1 MASTIEKKEHSQVV
15 ISLEAGIEE
24 WKAALKQAYN
34 KNKGRFQVP
43 GFRKGKVPF
52 QLVCQYYGEG
62 VLYDDAMNEIAN
74 KQYPEAVKEHDLKV
88 VSRPE
93 MDVTGLDENGLK
105 YTISVY
111 VKPEFELGK
120 YEGVEVPYKDIEV
133 TDKDVEDELERMAKR
148 NSSLEEVTDRPAAE
162 GDTVTID
169 YEGFKDGVAF
179 EGGKGEGYNLKLGS
193 HSFIPGFEEQVA
205 GHSEGDE
212 FTIEVKFPED
222 YHSEDLKGA
231 DATFNVK
238 IHAIK
243 TEVVP
248 AIDDEFAKDVSEFD
262 TLADLKADIRK
273 NKEEKAAKDNKA
285 AFENE
290 TVRAVCDNCEI
301 DIPQS
306 MIDNEVEQMA
316 QDQNARMSSQG
327 IELSMYL
334 QYLGQTME
342 EFKKSL
348 EPMARV
354 RVKSSLVIEKITEKL
369 NPEVSDADYE
379 EELKTIAD
387 SYKIDIEKVK
397 ESVGEDA
404 SFIKDSI
411 RARKTVEYL
420 ASKAKKVEPKEP
432 VAEEAAEEK
441 KPAKKTAAK
450 KTAKA
455 DDAAEEK
462 PAKKTAAKK
471 TAKADDAADEK
482 PAKKTAAKKTA
493 KADDVA
499 EGEEKPKKT
508 KAKKAKADEE

>member
-15 ISLEAGIEE
+15 ISLEAGMDE

-43 GFRKGKVPF
+43 GFRKGKAPY

-74 KQYPEAVKEHDLKV
+74 KQYPEAVKEHNLQV
-88 VSRPE
+88 ISRPM

-120 YEGVEVPYKDIEV
+120 YEGVEVPYKDVEV

-212 FTIEVKFPED
+212 FTIEVKFPEE
-222 YHSEDLKGA
+222 YHSEELKGA

-262 TLADLKADIRK
+262 TLDELKADIRK

-301 DIPQS
+301 EIPQP
-306 MIDNEVEQMA
+306 MIDNEVEQMT
-316 QDQNARMSSQG
+316 QDQAARMSSQG

-334 QYLGQTME
+334 QYLGQSME

-354 RVKSSLVIEKITEKL
+354 RVKSSLVIEKITEIL
-369 NPEVSDADYE
+369 DPEVTDADYE
-379 EELKTIAD
+379 EEIKTISEA
-387 SYKIDIEKVK
+387 YKIDVEQVK
-397 ESVGEDA
+397 KSVGEDA

-420 ASKAKKVEPKEP
+420 ASKAVKVEPKEP
-432 VAEEAAEEK
+432 DAEPAEEK
-441 KPAKKTAAK
+441 KPAKKAAAK

-471 TAKADDAADEK
+471 TTKKAEEA
-482 PAKKTAAKKTA
+482 P
-493 KADDVA
+493 A

-508 KAKKAKADEE
+508 RAKKAKADDSEEASKE

>member
-15 ISLEAGIEE
+15 ISLEANKEE
-24 WKAALKQAYN
+24 WNEALKKSYN

-43 GFRKGKVPF
+43 GFRKGKVPY

-62 VLYDDAMNEIAN
+62 VLFEDAMNEIAN

-93 MDVTGLDENGLK
+93 MDVTDVNDDGIK

-111 VKPEFELGK
+111 VKPEFELGQ
-120 YEGVEVPYKDIEV
+120 YEGVEVPFKDQVV
-133 TDKDVEDELERMAKR
+133 TDEDVDAEIERMRKR
-148 NSSLEEVTDRPAAE
+148 NASLEEVTDRPAQE

-193 HSFIPGFEEQVA
+193 KSFIPGFEEQVA
-205 GHSEGDE
+205 GHNVDEE

-222 YHSEDLKGA
+222 YHAEDLKGA

-248 AIDDEFAKDVSEFD
+248 ELDDEFAKDVSEFD
-262 TLADLKADIRK
+262 TLEELKADVRAK
-273 NKEEKAAKDNKA
+273 QQERADKDNKA
-285 AFENE
+285 GFENE

-301 DIPQS
+301 DIPES
-306 MIDNEVEQMA
+306 MVQNEVEQMA
-316 QDQNARMSSQG
+316 DDQAARMSNQG
-327 IELSMYL
+327 IALDMYL
-334 QYLGQTME
+334 QYVGQSMD

-369 NPEVSDADYE
+369 DPEVTAEEYE
-379 EELKTIAD
+379 EELKTIAN
-387 SYKIDIEKVK
+387 SYKSDVEEVK
-397 ESVGEDA
+397 KSIGEDSA
-404 SFIKDSI
+404 FLKDSI
-411 RARKTVEYL
+411 KARKTVEYL
-420 ASKAKKVEPKEP
+420 ASKAVKVEPKEP
-432 VAEEAAEEK
+432 EVKEDEAKAEE
-441 KPAKKTAAK
+441 
-450 KTAKA
+450 
-455 DDAAEEK
+455 
-462 PAKKTAAKK
+462 
-471 TAKADDAADEK
+471 
-482 PAKKTAAKKTA
+482 
-493 KADDVA
+493 
-499 EGEEKPKKT
+499 
-508 KAKKAKADEE
+508 